1 MLLRLR
7 PADCLLFKGHPQSSY
22 LVWSRD
28 LPCLTWWPG
37 SVASPWAPAAG
48 YTWQHSAGIVPGL
61 PRSAGALGSSSPHLE
76 LGRVLEGGRDGSLSL
91 SYSPVLCSCPQNP
104 FTTHCGLGEMEI
116 TTPHCPAQNP
126 PVTSHT
132 WNKSKIPCWL
142 TKSPWS
148 GPIHLA
154 ASSHPSCSLARL
166 TCGFTKLFPASTL
179 CPCSSLR
186 LELFLSS
193 WLDLFRLA
201 LIQKVERKMAGWL
214 AEWTEGWRGE

>member
-1 MLLRLR
+1 
-7 PADCLLFKGHPQSSY
+7 
-22 LVWSRD
+22 
-28 LPCLTWWPG
+28 
-37 SVASPWAPAAG
+37 
-48 YTWQHSAGIVPGL
+48 
-61 PRSAGALGSSSPHLE
+61 
-76 LGRVLEGGRDGSLSL
+76 
-91 SYSPVLCSCPQNP
+91 
-104 FTTHCGLGEMEI
+104 MEI

-179 CPCSSLR
+179 CPCSSPPPRTLPQ
-186 LELFLSS
+186 L
-193 WLDLFRLA
+193 LA
-201 LIQKVERKMAGWL
+201 GPFQVGLNSKVEKDGWL
-214 AEWTEGWRGE
+214 AGWVRSGRMTRRVGGWPGGEDEMDGWLYDGATAGTTHHRAEGVFSGAPIQESLPLHFLFPLPLPGCYPSPLDWEAQEHPPTHMWYWVCLLKRPWCPIMMI